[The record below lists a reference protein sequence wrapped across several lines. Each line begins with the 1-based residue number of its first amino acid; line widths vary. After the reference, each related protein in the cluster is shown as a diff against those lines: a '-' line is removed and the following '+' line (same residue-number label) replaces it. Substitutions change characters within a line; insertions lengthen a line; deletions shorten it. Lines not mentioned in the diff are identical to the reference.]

1 MFTIQGADSRMEI
14 ESQMIE
20 FMRPLFGDMAEKA
33 MENQKKKLGIDKT
46 EPSLDDYK
54 KIAEA
59 IRDLCRHM
67 AGDAIAN
74 KIYKGLIELLRS

>member
-1 MFTIQGADSRMEI
+1 MEI

-20 FMRPLFGDMAEKA
+20 FMRPLFGDMAEKT
-33 MENQKKKLGIDKT
+33 MENQKRKLGLEEGK
-46 EPSLDDYK
+46 PSLEDYQ

-67 AGDAIAN
+67 AGDAIAI
-74 KIYKGLIELLRS
+74 KIYGGLLELLDTIELDR

>member
-1 MFTIQGADSRMEI
+1 
-14 ESQMIE
+14 MIE
-20 FMRPLFGDMAEKA
+20 FMRPLIGDMAERA
-33 MENQKKKLGIDKT
+33 MDNQKKKLGIDKT

>member
-1 MFTIQGADSRMEI
+1 MDI

-33 MENQKKKLGIDKT
+33 MENQKRKLGLEEGK
-46 EPSLDDYK
+46 PSLNDYQ

-67 AGDAIAN
+67 AGDAIAI
-74 KIYKGLIELLRS
+74 KIYAGLLDLLETIENDG